1 MRERQEKGRR
11 ALEQPLCLH
20 ATASTTHSLKRCLL
34 NPPPPSLLGCSGLK
48 SPLSFSAWSCNQGF
62 TSEVKMDGGSLTI
75 TYPPPGSGEKN
86 ENHVFMTGRYDLAYT
101 GVIPAALWGA

>member
-1 MRERQEKGRR
+1 V
-11 ALEQPLCLH
+11 
-20 ATASTTHSLKRCLL
+20 
-34 NPPPPSLLGCSGLK
+34 
-48 SPLSFSAWSCNQGF
+48 QGY